1 MAIADAFVGLPI
13 ESLILDPLLSAAKGQ
28 AALAQV
34 TLDFVEALAFEENDG
49 KDNSRKTKLLDIDL
63 DRLANKADGS
73 ITNISQKIQMP
84 LLPLVTIPN
93 FTLDTMEID
102 FMMEVKTSESSSTKD
117 NSSNTNS
124 SSVGTDTNASVS
136 YGFWG
141 VKAKVSTSVQT
152 ENKTSGTIS
161 SSKDTQRSSDQ
172 SAKYHINVKAK
183 QNEPA
188 EGMAKFT
195 QILSSII
202 EPINVTQAD
211 NTAGD

>member
-13 ESLILDPLLSAAKGQ
+13 ETLILDPLLSAAKGQ

-34 TLDFVEALAFEENDG
+34 TLDFVEALAFEESDG
-49 KDNSRKTKLLDIDL
+49 KDNSRKAKLLDIDL
-63 DRLANKADGS
+63 DRLANTPEGS
-73 ITNISQKIQMP
+73 MTNLSQKVQMP

-93 FTLDTMEID
+93 FSLDTMEID
-102 FMMEVKTSESSSTKD
+102 FMMEIKTSESTTTSDKSDSSTE
-117 NSSNTNS
+117 
-124 SSVGTDTNASVS
+124 SSVGTDTKAEVS
-136 YGFWG
+136 FGFWG
-141 VKAKVSTSVQT
+141 VKGSASTSVQT
-152 ENKTSGTIS
+152 NSKTSGTVS

-202 EPINVTQAD
+202 EPITVPGGQNPAD
-211 NTAGD
+211 A